1 MSNGRGQMR
10 GLILKGWR
18 KRLTWVGIYNPITS
32 FFRQCLI
39 QQRDCCHHCRVKNAR
54 LILVEDDPFT
64 RATLGDALVLH
75 GFDIRARVGTAFDA
89 IEAQRIHD
97 PQVALLDLDLG
108 IGASG
113 IDVAIAL
120 RERNPKI
127 GIVFLTTYK
136 DPRLIN
142 SNIPSLPEGSIFLNK
157 TEMNSTAKIAIQIS
171 LAIVKPLAKRAL
183 PWVRSGPLSSMSA
196 TQIEILKDVAAGLS
210 TAEIARTR
218 GVSEQAIDKSISRI
232 SKNLG
237 IPKSADTNLRVQIV
251 RAYFENRGQGI

>member
-1 MSNGRGQMR
+1 M
-10 GLILKGWR
+10 
-18 KRLTWVGIYNPITS
+18 
-32 FFRQCLI
+32 
-39 QQRDCCHHCRVKNAR
+39 KNAR

-64 RATLGDALVLH
+64 RATLGDALALH

-89 IEAQRIHD
+89 IDAQQTHN

-108 IGASG
+108 VGASG

-120 RERNPKI
+120 RKNNPKI

-142 SNIPSLPEGSIFLNK
+142 SNIPSLPAGAIFLNK
-157 TEMNSTAKIAIQIS
+157 LEMNSTAKIALHIT
-171 LAIVKPLAKRAL
+171 LAIIKPLAKRSL
-183 PWVRSGPLSSMSA
+183 PWVRSGPLSSMSKL
-196 TQIEILKDVAAGLS
+196 QIEILKDIAAGLS

-218 GVSEQAIDKSISRI
+218 GVSEQAIDKSINRI

-251 RAYFENRGQGI
+251 RAYFENKGQGI

>member
-1 MSNGRGQMR
+1 M
-10 GLILKGWR
+10 
-18 KRLTWVGIYNPITS
+18 
-32 FFRQCLI
+32 
-39 QQRDCCHHCRVKNAR
+39 KNAR

-64 RATLGDALVLH
+64 RATLGDALALH

-89 IEAQRIHD
+89 IDAQQTHN

-108 IGASG
+108 VGASG

-120 RERNPKI
+120 RKNNPKI

-136 DPRLIN
+136 DPRLID
-142 SNIPSLPEGSIFLNK
+142 SNIPNLPTGAIFLNK
-157 TEMNSTAKIAIQIS
+157 LEMNSTAKIALQIS
-171 LAIVKPLAKRAL
+171 LAIIKPLAKRSL
-183 PWVRSGPLSSMSA
+183 PWVRSGPLSSMSKL
-196 TQIEILKDVAAGLS
+196 QIEILKDIAAGLS

-218 GVSEQAIDKSISRI
+218 GVSEQAIDKSINRI

-251 RAYFENRGQGI
+251 RAYFENKGQGI

>member
-1 MSNGRGQMR
+1 
-10 GLILKGWR
+10 
-18 KRLTWVGIYNPITS
+18 
-32 FFRQCLI
+32 
-39 QQRDCCHHCRVKNAR
+39 VKNAR

-64 RATLGDALVLH
+64 RATLGDALALH

-89 IEAQRIHD
+89 IEAQQTHN

-108 IGASG
+108 VGASG

-120 RERNPKI
+120 RKNNPKI

-142 SNIPSLPEGSIFLNK
+142 SNIPNLPAGAIFLNK
-157 TEMNSTAKIAIQIS
+157 LEMNSTAKIALQIS
-171 LAIVKPLAKRAL
+171 LAIIKPLAKRSL
-183 PWVRSGPLSSMSA
+183 RSGPLSSMSKL
-196 TQIEILKDVAAGLS
+196 QIEILKDIAAGLS

-218 GVSEQAIDKSISRI
+218 GVSEQAIDKSINRI

-251 RAYFENRGQGI
+251 RAYFENKGQGI

>member
-1 MSNGRGQMR
+1 M
-10 GLILKGWR
+10 
-18 KRLTWVGIYNPITS
+18 
-32 FFRQCLI
+32 
-39 QQRDCCHHCRVKNAR
+39 KNAR

-64 RATLGDALVLH
+64 RATLGDALALH

-89 IEAQRIHD
+89 MEAQQTHN

-108 IGASG
+108 VGASG

-120 RERNPKI
+120 RKNNPKI

-142 SNIPSLPEGSIFLNK
+142 SNIPSLPAGAIFLNK
-157 TEMNSTAKIAIQIS
+157 LEMNSTAKIALHIS
-171 LAIVKPLAKRAL
+171 LAIIKPLAKRSL
-183 PWVRSGPLSSMSA
+183 PWVRSGPLSSMSKL
-196 TQIEILKDVAAGLS
+196 QIEILKDIAAGLS

-218 GVSEQAIDKSISRI
+218 GVSEQAIDKSINRI

-237 IPKSADTNLRVQIV
+237 IPKSADTSLRVQIV
-251 RAYFENRGQGI
+251 RAYFENKGQGI